1 MSLPANVLCGEA
13 VVLHYLCSGRGG
25 TECVNPNNG
34 DPGADKGP
42 PSDRGTSFNDQDWHI
57 RGQNLFAVIVRL
69 CRKQVCAW
77 HAHHSRVNAFCREPF
92 AAFQR
97 QVDF

>member
-13 VVLHYLCSGRGG
+13 VVLHYLRSGRGG

-69 CRKQVCAW
+69 CRNLPRAVRDPPALDGL
-77 HAHHSRVNAFCREPF
+77 PIL
-92 AAFQR
+92 
-97 QVDF
+97 